1 MIISLCGFMG
11 AGKSTIGKYLA
22 RTIGFTFIDLD
33 CYIEQKRGISIPE
46 LFKTEGEEAFRQEEY
61 DSLQQILEQFGQN
74 KDLILSLGG
83 GTVTRERCANL
94 IKENTRCIYLYC
106 SKEELARRVA
116 RNTSNRPMLQGKSN
130 KELED
135 HIENLM
141 KQREPIYKSCA
152 HITIDTQ
159 CGNIPHIIN
168 KILEII

>member
-22 RTIGFTFIDLD
+22 RTVGFTFIDLD
-33 CYIEQKRGISIPE
+33 NYIEQKRGTTIPE
-46 LFKTEGEEAFRQEEY
+46 LFKTEGEEAFRQEEF
-61 DSLQQILEQFGQN
+61 DSLQQIIEQFGQK

-83 GTVTRERCANL
+83 GTVTRERCATL
-94 IKENTRCIYLYC
+94 IKEHTRCIYLYC

-116 RNTSNRPMLQGKSN
+116 RNTTNRPLLQGKSSQ
-130 KELED
+130 ELED

-141 KQREPIYKSCA
+141 KQREPLYNSCA

-159 CGNIPHIIN
+159 YGNIPQLIN
-168 KILEII
+168 KILEVI

>member
-22 RTIGFTFIDLD
+22 RTVGFTFIDLD
-33 CYIEQKRGISIPE
+33 NYIEQKRGTTIPE
-46 LFKTEGEEAFRQEEY
+46 LFKTEGEEAFRQEEF
-61 DSLQQILEQFGQN
+61 DSLQQIIEQFSQK

-83 GTVTRERCANL
+83 GTVTRERCAIL
-94 IKENTRCIYLYC
+94 IKEHTRCIYLYC

-116 RNTSNRPMLQGKSN
+116 RNTTNRPLLQGKSSQ
-130 KELED
+130 ELED

-159 CGNIPHIIN
+159 YGNIPQLIN
-168 KILEII
+168 KILEVI

>member
-22 RTIGFTFIDLD
+22 RTVGFTFIDLD
-33 CYIEQKRGISIPE
+33 NYIEQKRGISIPE
-46 LFKTEGEEAFRQEEY
+46 LFRTEGEEAFREEEFE
-61 DSLQQILEQFGQN
+61 SLQQIFGQFSQK

-94 IKENTRCIYLYC
+94 IREKTRCIYLYC

-116 RNTSNRPMLQGKSN
+116 RNTTNRPLLQGKSN

-141 KQREPIYKSCA
+141 KQREPLYRSCA
-152 HITIDTQ
+152 HITIDTG
-159 CGNIPHIIN
+159 CGNIPQIIDKLLN
-168 KILEII
+168 II